1 MAGRIPQ
8 QFIDQ
13 LLDRVDIV
21 ELIDSRVAL
30 RKSGRNFMACC
41 PFHDE
46 KSPSFSVQ
54 PEKQFFY
61 CFGCGAGGNALGFL
75 MDYDRLEFP
84 AAVEYLAQKC
94 GMEVPRAQESE
105 QQKAQQAHKQ
115 DLYSELATADRYYR
129 QQLRQH
135 QSAGDAINY
144 LKGRGL
150 SGEVAARFG
159 IGYAPPGWDNLLKT
173 VQKDQTAV
181 DLLLES
187 GMLVNRDDQRLYD
200 RFRHRIMFPIRDSRG
215 RTIAFGGRV
224 LGDDKPKYLNSPETP
239 IFHKGSELYGLYEAR
254 QANKYLERIVV
265 VEGYM
270 DVIALAQAGITYAV
284 ATLGTAT
291 SGTHLDRIYR
301 HCSEVVYCFDG
312 DEAGRQA
319 ARRGLD
325 TALPVVSDGQQ
336 VRFLFL
342 PEGEDPDT
350 LVRKEGAEAFTER
363 LASALP
369 LSEYL
374 LSLAGEGLDTTTPDG
389 TAAMSKN
396 ALAWIKRMGE
406 GLFKEL
412 MLNELGQRTGLSI
425 DALHGLAQQ
434 APAAHYEQD
443 MPEMSA
449 VEPDVPAYHPEPMQ
463 REPLPEEIDD
473 GSDEIST
480 IAETALA
487 LLLYKP
493 ALAARV
499 QDLEVLQ
506 EIQDVRVLLLVD
518 VIALLHKRPES
529 STGILIGHWY
539 GTEQGELLHRLCGQG
554 IELLKEGVEALGRSG
569 GDAAEFE
576 EGLEQQFLDAL
587 DKMQSTYLKRQRAI
601 AIRRLTEGGAL
612 SAQQRDEIRALLRK
626 TDSRIG

>member
-54 PEKQFFY
+54 PEKQFYY

-115 DLYSELATADRYYR
+115 DLYSELAKADRYYR
-129 QQLRQH
+129 AQLRQH
-135 QSAGDAINY
+135 ATASEAVNY

-150 SGEVAARFG
+150 SGEIAARFG

-173 VQKDQTAV
+173 VQKDQTATE
-181 DLLLES
+181 LLLES
-187 GMLVNRDDQRLYD
+187 GMLVSRDDRRVYD

-270 DVIALAQAGITYAV
+270 DVIALAQAGISYAV

-301 HCSEVVYCFDG
+301 HCSEVVFCFDG

-319 ARRGLD
+319 ARRGLE

-350 LVRKEGAEAFTER
+350 LVRKEGSDAFVER
-363 LASALP
+363 LATAMP

-374 LSLAGEGLDTTTPDG
+374 LSLAAEGLDIATPDG
-389 TAAMSKN
+389 KAAMSKN

-412 MLNELGQRTGLSI
+412 MLNELSQRTGLSS
-425 DALHGLAQQ
+425 DALHGLALQ
-434 APAAHYEQD
+434 APAESYYEPG
-443 MPEMSA
+443 MGEPA
-449 VEPDVPAYHPEPMQ
+449 GVEPEIPAYHPEPMR
-463 REPLPEEIDD
+463 REALPEEIDD
-473 GSDEIST
+473 GTDEIST
-480 IAETALA
+480 LAETALA

-493 ALAARV
+493 SLAARV
-499 QDLEVLQ
+499 SDLES
-506 EIQDVRVLLLVD
+506 LLV
-518 VIALLHKRPES
+518 VQEGRVQLLVEVMALLHKRPES

-569 GDAAEFE
+569 GDESEFE
-576 EGLEQQFLDAL
+576 QGLEQQFLDAL
-587 DKMQSTYLKRQRAI
+587 DKMLNIHLQRQRAM

-612 SAQQRDEIRALLRK
+612 TPEQREEIRALLRK
-626 TDSRIG
+626 TDS